1 MCKSK
6 SIFSLLFEKPW
17 EENQIKIDN
26 QHQGKTLNLSKYKLG
41 LRTIMV
47 VSTVLFSLF
56 VVAYSDRMLVHDW
69 RSMPEPW
76 LLWLNTGVIIL
87 SSLVFHFTKL
97 ASDRN
102 QNKRVKNGLYL
113 VGILAYSF
121 LLGQLFAW
129 YQLMNSGYYATANV
143 ANAFFYLFTTLHG
156 LHLIGGLYFWGR
168 TTSKFLNNNDQIKDI
183 KQSIELCAVYW
194 HFLLVVWLVLFGLML
209 FS

>member
-1 MCKSK
+1 MSKSK

-97 ASDRN
+97 
-102 QNKRVKNGLYL
+102 
-113 VGILAYSF
+113 F
-121 LLGQLFAW
+121 H
-129 YQLMNSGYYATANV
+129 
-143 ANAFFYLFTTLHG
+143 FFY
-156 LHLIGGLYFWGR
+156 
-168 TTSKFLNNNDQIKDI
+168 
-183 KQSIELCAVYW
+183 
-194 HFLLVVWLVLFGLML
+194 
-209 FS
+209 